1 MCSREFDAHRVFVLQ
16 PQQVRGAAIARSRTA
31 HANGDFQQ
39 PHRIEHGHR
48 FPGRAIGVGGGD
60 AANVTSGAAHV
71 DEELPAAARFF
82 EQASVD
88 VRDAIATAIDMPHV
102 ADECIAFNDRP
113 HVFSLGHQR
122 RGAPEHFRNA
132 TFREVG
138 GCRHEEGTFWERRE
152 VFVGLHARHVEDGVG
167 LFGPHELKDPGVRP
181 DEILAI
187 QHNDA
192 VRVVG
197 GLDRI
202 DANDVHRAFGKHV
215 HGRAKHEGRVNRV
228 EFADAVGQIDDL
240 RLGHSLEYA
249 ALQKAHIHVV
259 GPKIADEGD
268 WRHERKGEKATFV
281 LHMHETILSLEG
293 LDLMAFLGQENANL
307 RALKTRFPKLRIV
320 ARGTELKAM
329 GDREDLGRFEEVMRM
344 VIWHVDRY
352 NTLGEDDIDRL
363 TKTEE
368 ASLLQNASH
377 EDVIVYGPGGLKVT
391 ARTPNQRRLVEAIRH
406 HDMVFAV
413 GPAGSGKTY
422 TAVAMAV
429 AALKDRRVK
438 KIILTRPAVEAGEN
452 LGFLPGDLKEK
463 LDPYLQPL
471 YDALTDMLPYER
483 VADHMEKGVIE
494 VAPLAF
500 MRGRTLDKAFVI
512 LDEAQ
517 NATTAQMRMFLT
529 RMGRDAKF
537 VITGDGSQVDLP
549 RNQRSGLLDALRILK
564 DVEGIST
571 VRLTGMDIIRHR
583 LVSSI
588 VDRFD
593 VDDAK
598 RAEEAEARREAK
610 KAAREARL
618 ATPSN
623 KPEQTHE

>member
-1 MCSREFDAHRVFVLQ
+1 
-16 PQQVRGAAIARSRTA
+16 
-31 HANGDFQQ
+31 
-39 PHRIEHGHR
+39 
-48 FPGRAIGVGGGD
+48 
-60 AANVTSGAAHV
+60 
-71 DEELPAAARFF
+71 
-82 EQASVD
+82 
-88 VRDAIATAIDMPHV
+88 MPHV
-102 ADECIAFNDRP
+102 ADKRIAFDDRS
-113 HVFSLGHQR
+113 HVFRLGHQR
-122 RGAPEHFRNA
+122 RRASKHFWNAP
-132 TFREVG
+132 FREVC
-138 GCRHEEGTFWERRE
+138 GCRNEEGTFGKRGKILVR
-152 VFVGLHARHVEDGVG
+152 LNPRQVEDGVG
-167 LFGPHELKDPGVRP
+167 LLGPHKLKNPSVRP
-181 DEILAI
+181 YKILAI
-187 QHNDA
+187 QLDDA
-192 VRVVG
+192 VRMVG
-197 GLDRI
+197 SLDRI
-202 DANDVHRAFGKHV
+202 DANHVHRAFGEHI
-215 HGRAKHEGRVNRV
+215 HGRAKHKGRVDRV

-307 RALKTRFPKLRIV
+307 RALKARFPKLRIV

-329 GDREDLGRFEEVMRM
+329 GDHEDLGRFEEVMRM
-344 VIWHVDRY
+344 IIWHVDRY
-352 NTLGEDDIDRL
+352 NTIGEDDIDRL

-377 EDVIVYGPGGLKVT
+377 DDVIVYGPGGLKVT
-391 ARTPNQRRLVEAIRH
+391 ARTPNQRRLVEVIRD

-588 VDRFD
+588 VARFD

-598 RAEEAEARREAK
+598 RADEAEARREAK
-610 KAAREARL
+610 KAARKAHL
-618 ATPSN
+618 SSPPH